1 VQSIADAIT
10 PKTKTPKA
18 NTSKPRTTAT
28 KPKAATGAGV
38 VKAKKPRTKTEKV
51 VDTIVGKGE
60 KGGGG
65 CRGEAREEG
74 TLHSYELQ
82 EREGLSRSYSEGT
95 TGWIS

>member
-51 VDTIVGKGE
+51 VDTIVGKSE
-60 KGGGG
+60 KVIGDV
-65 CRGEAREEG
+65 EG
-74 TLHSYELQ
+74 KPGKKVRYIPLQ
-82 EREGLSRSYSEGT
+82 ISRVFGVMSASRDVKAM
-95 TGWIS
+95 